1 MGSERKRI
9 LCVED
14 DLDSCDMLRVLLHE
28 YEVVTANTAGE
39 GLRLARAE
47 HFDLYLLDSKY
58 PDGSG
63 IELCSQLRIFDAHTP
78 VIFHSG
84 LDGESD
90 IRDAMNAGAQ
100 AYLVKPIGI
109 DELEGNIERLLATQ
123 PNSEPDK
130 SLGST
135 CGDKR

>member
-1 MGSERKRI
+1 MGRERKRI

-28 YEVVTANTAGE
+28 YDVVTANTVGE
-39 GLRLARAE
+39 GLKMARAE
-47 HFDLYLLDSKY
+47 RFDLYLLDSRY

-63 IELCSQLRIFDAHTP
+63 VELCRQLRLFDTETP
-78 VIFHSG
+78 VVFHSG
-84 LDGESD
+84 LEGESD

-109 DELEGNIERLLATQ
+109 DELEGNIERLLEPQ
-123 PNSEPDK
+123 PNPSRMD
-130 SLGST
+130 S
-135 CGDKR
+135 

>member
-14 DLDSCDMLRVLLHE
+14 DLDSCDMLRVLLRE
-28 YEVVTANTAGE
+28 YEVVTANTVGE
-39 GLRLARAE
+39 GLKMARAE
-47 HFDLYLLDSKY
+47 RFDLYLLDSKY

-63 IELCSQLRIFDAHTP
+63 VELCRQLRLFDTNTP
-78 VIFHSG
+78 VVFHSG
-84 LDGESD
+84 LEGESD

-109 DELEGNIERLLATQ
+109 DELERNIERLLAPQ
-123 PNSEPDK
+123 PNPGRIDS
-130 SLGST
+130 
-135 CGDKR
+135 

>member
-1 MGSERKRI
+1 MGRERKRI

-14 DLDSCDMLRVLLHE
+14 DLDSCDMLCVLLHE
-28 YEVVTANTAGE
+28 YEVVTANTVGE
-39 GLRLARAE
+39 GVKMARAE
-47 HFDLYLLDSKY
+47 RFDLYLLDSKY

-63 IELCSQLRIFDAHTP
+63 VELCRQLRLFDTQTP

-84 LDGESD
+84 LEGESD

-109 DELEGNIERLLATQ
+109 DELKESIELLLAQQ
-123 PNSEPDK
+123 PNLSRMD
-130 SLGST
+130 S
-135 CGDKR
+135 

>member
-28 YEVVTANTAGE
+28 YEVVTANTVGE
-39 GLRLARAE
+39 GLKKARAE
-47 HFDLYLLDSKY
+47 RFDLYLLDSRY

-63 IELCSQLRIFDAHTP
+63 VELCRQLRLFDTNTP
-78 VIFHSG
+78 VVFHSG
-84 LDGESD
+84 LEGESD

-109 DELEGNIERLLATQ
+109 DELEGSIERLLAPR
-123 PNSEPDK
+123 PNLNRIDS
-130 SLGST
+130 
-135 CGDKR
+135 

>member
-14 DLDSCDMLRVLLHE
+14 DLDSCDMLRVLLHQ
-28 YEVVTANTAGE
+28 YEVVTANTVGE
-39 GLRLARAE
+39 GLKKARAE
-47 HFDLYLLDSKY
+47 RFDLYLLDSRY

-63 IELCSQLRIFDAHTP
+63 VELCRQLRLFDTQTP
-78 VIFHSG
+78 VVFHSG
-84 LDGESD
+84 LEGESD

-109 DELEGNIERLLATQ
+109 DELEGSIERLLAPPQ
-123 PNSEPDK
+123 NPSRID
-130 SLGST
+130 S
-135 CGDKR
+135 

>member
-28 YEVVTANTAGE
+28 YEVVTANTVGE
-39 GLRLARAE
+39 GLTLARSE
-47 HFDLYLLDSKY
+47 RFDLYLLDSKY

-63 IELCSQLRIFDAHTP
+63 VELCRQLRLFDAQTP
-78 VIFHSG
+78 IIFHSG
-84 LDGESD
+84 MEGESD

-100 AYLVKPIGI
+100 AYLIKPIGI
-109 DELEGNIERLLATQ
+109 DELEGNIERLLASQRNATRLD
-123 PNSEPDK
+123 S
-130 SLGST
+130 
-135 CGDKR
+135 

>member
-14 DLDSCDMLRVLLHE
+14 DPDSCDMLRVLLHE
-28 YEVVTANTAGE
+28 YEVVTANTVGE
-39 GLRLARAE
+39 GLKMARAE
-47 HFDLYLLDSKY
+47 RFDLYILDSRY

-63 IELCSQLRIFDAHTP
+63 VDLCRQLRLFDKQTP
-78 VIFHSG
+78 VVFHSG
-84 LDGESD
+84 LEGESD

-109 DELEGNIERLLATQ
+109 DELEGSIERLLAPP
-123 PNSEPDK
+123 PNLSRID
-130 SLGST
+130 S
-135 CGDKR
+135 